1 MLCPWSHNVV
11 IYDRGIPLACACHVA
26 LVHGLSARQSGNVGR
41 RIHTDTLSP
50 AHLDVRRRVVG
61 VGVATGDGRVCEP
74 GLEKP

>member
-1 MLCPWSHNVV
+1 MLRPWSHNAV
-11 IYDRGIPLACACHVA
+11 IYDRGIPWACAWRVA
-26 LVHGLSARQSGNVGR
+26 LAHCLSARQSGNVGR
-41 RIHTDTLSP
+41 RVHTDTLLP